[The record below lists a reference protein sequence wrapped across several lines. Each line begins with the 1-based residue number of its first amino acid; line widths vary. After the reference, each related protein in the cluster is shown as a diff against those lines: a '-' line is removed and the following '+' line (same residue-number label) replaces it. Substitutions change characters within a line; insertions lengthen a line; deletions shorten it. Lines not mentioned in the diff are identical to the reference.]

1 MAEFN
6 RATLRKVFEEAGME
20 IPPKDVLGQICDLH
34 TSKTDEMKDTVKEL
48 TKRAEKA
55 EQERD
60 ALEAQGNDGYKEK
73 YDKEHSD
80 FEKFKAEIAAKETR
94 ESKGKAFLSIL
105 NLANIKGANA
115 EFVMDSKTAEK
126 MIDELEIKDG
136 KVVNQDDVV
145 KAVAEKWGNYAERQ
159 TTVNA
164 PVPNPPTN
172 TGGTAKTK
180 EQIMAIKDGTARR
193 KAIAEN
199 FSLFGANPSNE

>member
-1 MAEFN
+1 MG
-6 RATLRKVFEEAGME
+6 L
-20 IPPKDVLGQICDLH
+20 
-34 TSKTDEMKDTVKEL
+34 TDEQVETIIEAHTDVVDGLKDEINNNKDAVKRLAEI
-48 TKRAEKA
+48 TK
-55 EQERD
+55 ERD
-60 ALEAQGNDGYKEK
+60 ELKAQGDDGYKEK

-136 KVVNQDDVV
+136 KVVNQEDVV
-145 KAVAEKWGNYAERQ
+145 KAVAEKWGNYAERKGII
-159 TTVNA
+159 NA
-164 PVPNPPTN
+164 PVPNPPIN
-172 TGGTAKTK
+172 TGGTTKTK
-180 EQIMAIKDGTARR
+180 EQILAIKDGTARR

-199 FSLFGANPSNE
+199 LSLFGANPSNSNE

>member
-6 RATLRKVFEEAGME
+6 RATLRKVFEDAGME

-34 TSKTDEMKDTVKEL
+34 TAKTDEMKDTVKEL

-80 FEKFKAEIAAKETR
+80 FEKFKAEIAAEKAQASKEKAYR
-94 ESKGKAFLSIL
+94 AMLKDVLSEKGVEKAVKYADWSKIELDE
-105 NLANIKGANA
+105 KGELKNA
-115 EFVMDSKTAEK
+115 SEH
-126 MIDELEIKDG
+126 
-136 KVVNQDDVV
+136 V
-145 KAVAEKWGNYAERQ
+145 KAVKEEWSEHVSNS
-159 TTVNA
+159 VIHNA
-164 PVPNPPTN
+164 PVPNPPIN

-199 FSLFGANPSNE
+199 LSLFGANPSNSNE